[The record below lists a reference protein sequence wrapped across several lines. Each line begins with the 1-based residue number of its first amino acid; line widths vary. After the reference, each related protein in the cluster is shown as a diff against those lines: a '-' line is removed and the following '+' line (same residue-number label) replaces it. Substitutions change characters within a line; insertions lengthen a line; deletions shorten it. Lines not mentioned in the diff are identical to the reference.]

1 MKSWQ
6 HGYDLDILK
15 GIATRFQNHD
25 GSRPLGAFSK
35 VKENTVAAWLHQG
48 RITDGEAIVASRAA
62 KVKTSVKDFTGEVKV
77 VMPKGTT
84 VIERAAGTAA
94 SLIPMLKT
102 LTGEGPVLWKTW
114 ADHPVDNEVA
124 AALGLQNSGTMIA
137 ASSEVKT
144 IWTRLPSES
153 SQGLS
158 PAQTAG
164 IVPLC
169 FPTPH
174 SLTHW
179 LPMVAQRWADHY
191 SSYNKR
197 RSWSAASLRSFGG
210 NAGFIE
216 KPAEMSKK
224 WKLEHPET
232 LETVCGDTELMDF
245 LPDARKVLA
254 SLPCRFERVRLMRLA
269 AGGELTRHADITD
282 RNAGMEVDKIAR
294 LHLPIKTNPQVEFT
308 TWDLTNTPTTIHM
321 AAGRWWYLDVRKPH
335 QAANNGEA
343 DRVHLVAD
351 AIVTHELIAHINSAA
366 KEGQHREI
374 IDPREG

>member
-1 MKSWQ
+1 MKPWQ

-15 GIATRFQNHD
+15 GIATRFQDHD

-94 SLIPMLKT
+94 SLIPLLKA

-144 IWTRLPSES
+144 IWTRLPSEA

-164 IVPLC
+164 IVSLC
-169 FPTPH
+169 FPSPP
-174 SLTHW
+174 SLAHW
-179 LPMVAQRWADHY
+179 LPMVAQHWADHY

-197 RSWSAASLRSFGG
+197 HSWQAASLRSFGG
-210 NAGFIE
+210 DPSFIE

-224 WKLEHPET
+224 WKLDNPEA
-232 LETVCGDTELMDF
+232 LESVCQDTELMDS
-245 LPDARKVLA
+245 LPNARTVLG
-254 SLPCRFERVRLMRLA
+254 SLPCQFERVRLMRLT
-269 AGGELTRHADITD
+269 AGGELSRHADITD
-282 RNAGMEVDKIAR
+282 RNAGMASGKIAR
-294 LHLPIKTNPQVEFT
+294 LHFPIETNPEVKFT
-308 TWDLTNTPTTIHM
+308 TWSLENTPSQFHM
-321 AAGRWWYLDVRKPH
+321 EAGRWWYLDVRKPH
-335 QAANNGEA
+335 KAVNEGAA

-351 AIVTHELIAHINSAA
+351 AIITPKLLDIINESA
-366 KEGQHREI
+366 KEQQ
-374 IDPREG
+374 